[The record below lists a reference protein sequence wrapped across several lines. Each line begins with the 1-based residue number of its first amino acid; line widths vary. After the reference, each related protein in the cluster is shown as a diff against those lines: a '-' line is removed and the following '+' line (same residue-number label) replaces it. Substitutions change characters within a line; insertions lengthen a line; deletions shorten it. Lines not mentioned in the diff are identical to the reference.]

1 MIELI
6 EYNTECFKLDNGMTI
21 TIDYG
26 KMDNGEYVPDP
37 VEWNVILPTPKSD
50 CRYMRIQLFDKKEKV
65 KGSLIQKNNCYFL
78 TNHIESK
85 VDNDKD
91 LQSKFNTFR
100 DYHNWING
108 YISSK
113 DVLKKCVDGLYNFVL
128 DNGMSI
134 TLDYG
139 ELDKLTSEFSKDTV
153 NKLSFSCNSHYK
165 ISLFDKKNK
174 LIAETILVNQYGY
187 IPLDKPM
194 YFSADDTGGIII

>member
-6 EYNTECFKLDNGMTI
+6 EYNTECYKLDNGMTI

-26 KMDNGEYVPDP
+26 KMDKGEYVPGLVDP
-37 VEWNVILPTPKSD
+37 VPILLFPKYH
-50 CRYMRIQLFDKKEKV
+50 CRYMRIQLFDKKEKL
-65 KGSLIQKNNCYFL
+65 KGSLIQKNNYYFL
-78 TNHIESK
+78 TNHIGWK
-85 VDNDKD
+85 ARNDKN
-91 LQSKFNTFR
+91 LQSKINTFR
-100 DYHNWING
+100 DYHNWVNE

-113 DVLKKCVDGLYNFVL
+113 AVLKKCVDGLYNFVL

-139 ELDKLTSEFSKDTV
+139 ELDKLTSEFSKDSI

-174 LIAETILVNQYGY
+174 LITETISVNSEYRS
-187 IPLDKPM
+187 LDKPM